1 MSNNTIK
8 IEFVTIFVLDI
19 LSSYERERVKDT
31 RLITRHKDR
40 KNDKRSVREKDKKDF
55 ICDEC
60 LHEAGQIQQ
69 KY

>member
-31 RLITRHKDR
+31 LKEKKLEHNLI
-40 KNDKRSVREKDKKDF
+40 
-55 ICDEC
+55 
-60 LHEAGQIQQ
+60 
-69 KY
+69 